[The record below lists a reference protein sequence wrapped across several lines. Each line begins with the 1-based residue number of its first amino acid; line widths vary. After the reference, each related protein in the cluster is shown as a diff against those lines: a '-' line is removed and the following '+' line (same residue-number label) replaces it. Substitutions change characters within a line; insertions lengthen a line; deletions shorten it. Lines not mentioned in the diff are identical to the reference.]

1 MLGARPVVLVADE
14 LDPRA
19 LEDLGRSAEV
29 VDASATPELVSAT
42 LPRAEGLIVRSR
54 TKVTKELLATVGP
67 LRVIGRA
74 GVGVDNID
82 MAEVNRRRIPVVNA
96 PAAATA
102 SVAELTVGLLV
113 AVARDFGS
121 QMVAVKSGTWKK
133 AGNGTE
139 LSGRTVGFVGYGR
152 IAREVGVRLRAFG
165 MGAQAYDPF
174 LSSTGDETPL
184 VPLPQLLET
193 SDVVSVHSPLT
204 PETHHLIGARELSQM
219 RPGAILL
226 NAARGGLIDE
236 GALLA
241 ALESGRL
248 GGVGLDVFEVEPPR
262 DPRLLSHPKVVATPH
277 IGASTREAQARA
289 GAITVAQVLKV
300 LRGETPEFCVNPEV
314 WKR

>member
-1 MLGARPVVLVADE
+1 MLGSRPVVLVADE
-14 LDPRA
+14 LDPSA
-19 LEDLGRSAEV
+19 LEDLARSAEV
-29 VDASATPELVSAT
+29 VNASGSPDLISAT

-54 TKVTKELLATVGP
+54 TKVTKELLALAGP

-82 MAEVNRRRIPVVNA
+82 MTEVTRRRIPVVNA

-133 AGNGTE
+133 AGNGLE
-139 LSGRTVGFVGYGR
+139 LFGRTVGFVGYGR
-152 IAREVGVRLRAFG
+152 IAREVAVRLRAFG
-165 MGAQAYDPF
+165 MRTQAYDPF
-174 LSSTGDETPL
+174 LSSTGDGTPL
-184 VPLPQLLET
+184 VPLTELLKT

-204 PETHHLIGARELSQM
+204 PETHHLVGAEQLAQM

-226 NAARGGLIDE
+226 NAARGGLVDE
-236 GALLA
+236 SALLA

-248 GGVGLDVFEVEPPR
+248 AGAGLDVFEVEPPR
-262 DPRLLSHPKVVATPH
+262 EPRLLAHPKVVATPH

-289 GAITVAQVLKV
+289 GATTVAQVLKV

>member
-1 MLGARPVVLVADE
+1 MLGSRPVVLVADE
-14 LDPRA
+14 LAPQA

-29 VDASATPELVSAT
+29 VNASATPELVSAT

-121 QMVAVKSGTWKK
+121 QMVAVKAGTWKK

-152 IAREVGVRLRAFG
+152 IARE
-165 MGAQAYDPF
+165 
-174 LSSTGDETPL
+174 
-184 VPLPQLLET
+184 
-193 SDVVSVHSPLT
+193 
-204 PETHHLIGARELSQM
+204 
-219 RPGAILL
+219 
-226 NAARGGLIDE
+226 
-236 GALLA
+236 
-241 ALESGRL
+241 
-248 GGVGLDVFEVEPPR
+248 
-262 DPRLLSHPKVVATPH
+262 
-277 IGASTREAQARA
+277 
-289 GAITVAQVLKV
+289 
-300 LRGETPEFCVNPEV
+300 
-314 WKR
+314 

>member
-1 MLGARPVVLVADE
+1 MSGARPVVLVADE
-14 LDPRA
+14 LDPQA

-29 VDASATPELVSAT
+29 VNASATPGQISAT

-54 TKVTKELLATVGP
+54 TKVNQDLLATVGP

-102 SVAELTVGLLV
+102 SVAELTVGLLI

-121 QMVAVKSGTWKK
+121 QVVAVKAGTWKK

-152 IAREVGVRLRAFG
+152 IAREVAVRLRAFG
-165 MGAQAYDPF
+165 MGVQAYDPL
-174 LSSTGDETPL
+174 LSSTGDATPL
-184 VPLPQLLET
+184 VPLPRLLGT

-204 PETHHLIGARELSQM
+204 PETHHLLGARELAQM

-226 NAARGGLIDE
+226 NAARGGLVDE
-236 GALLA
+236 EALLA
-241 ALESGRL
+241 ALEAGRL
-248 GGVGLDVFEVEPPR
+248 GGAGLDVFESEPPK
-262 DPRLLSHPKVVATPH
+262 DPRLLAHPKVVATPH

-314 WKR
+314 WKP

>member
-1 MLGARPVVLVADE
+1 MLGPRPLVLVADE

-29 VDASATPELVSAT
+29 VDASAAPERLAVA
-42 LPRAEGLIVRSR
+42 LPRADALIVRSR
-54 TKVTKELLATVGP
+54 TKVTQDLLANVGP

-82 MAEVNRRRIPVVNA
+82 MAEVTRRRIPVVNA

-121 QMVAVKSGTWKK
+121 QMVAVKAGTWKK

-139 LSGRTVGFVGYGR
+139 LSGRTIGFVGYGR
-152 IAREVGVRLRAFG
+152 IAREVAVRLRAFG
-165 MGAQAYDPF
+165 MHTQAYDPF
-174 LSSTGDETPL
+174 LSSAGDETPL
-184 VPLPQLLET
+184 VPLPQLLQT

-204 PETHHLIGARELSQM
+204 PETHHLLGAREFAQM

-226 NAARGGLIDE
+226 NAARGGLLDE
-236 GALLA
+236 TALLA
-241 ALESGRL
+241 ALEAGKL

-277 IGASTREAQARA
+277 IGASTREAQSRA
-289 GAITVAQVLKV
+289 GAVTVAQVLKV